1 MKKNLMGF
9 VVLSM
14 VLLAVF
20 FTGSTA
26 WALKNVCPD
35 CNFLQ
40 EDMELTACPNCGKI
54 INKCLICGTVNPIK
68 NDNCSECSASLAE
81 SRVMRTIDKDVREHL
96 RLGESDRAKIEVE
109 LGQIKD
115 KVEKGELT
123 PELASREVE
132 LLTKMD
138 WWSKANLKAIEF
150 ATKFPEATQTA
161 LVKKCR
167 VKSLRQLGFLAMEDD
182 EYAIA
187 NEYLKTALE
196 LEPNDKK
203 TANLLKI
210 SQNELK
216 KE

>member
-1 MKKNLMGF
+1 MKKSFVGF
-9 VVLSM
+9 MVMSM
-14 VLLAVF
+14 VLLSVF
-20 FTGSTA
+20 FTGSAA
-26 WALKNVCPD
+26 WAIKNVCPD

-68 NDNCSECSASLAE
+68 NDNCSECNASLAE
-81 SRVMRTIDKDVREHL
+81 SRVMRTIDQEVREEL

-115 KVEKGELT
+115 RIEKGEQT
-123 PELASREVE
+123 PELAARQIE

-150 ATKFPEATQTA
+150 AAKYPEATQNA

-182 EYAIA
+182 EYVTAS
-187 NEYLKTALE
+187 EYLKTALE
-196 LEPNDKK
+196 LDPNDKK
-203 TANLLKI
+203 SANLLKM
-210 SQNELK
+210 SQNEINK
-216 KE
+216 K